1 MKRILIICTLLAV
14 TTSLFALTGKPK
26 KYNDGVYFGESRSIY
41 VQEPYYGQTTVTIK
55 DDQIVSVDFRIIDKT
70 HNEVFDE
77 KYEKHFKGNDEYI
90 QQCRKDWEGVQ
101 TYPKTLL
108 KKESIEKV
116 DAVSGATWSYNMLKA
131 SLQEALKA
139 AQVKKK

>member
-26 KYNDGVYFGESRSIY
+26 KYNDGVYSGESRSIY

-108 KKESIEKV
+108 KKKSIEKV

>member
-14 TTSLFALTGKPK
+14 TTSLFAFTGKPK

-108 KKESIEKV
+108 KKKSIEKV

>member
-41 VQEPYYGQTTVTIK
+41 VQEPYYGPTTVTIK

-108 KKESIEKV
+108 KKKSIEKV
-116 DAVSGATWSYNMLKA
+116 DAVSGATWSYNMLRA

>member
-55 DDQIVSVDFRIIDKT
+55 DDQIVSVDSRIIDKT

-108 KKESIEKV
+108 KKKSIEKV